1 MFCNYCGQELPSDAC
16 FCLKCGREIP
26 GAKEIT
32 CKGCGQ
38 KLPGDA
44 CFCLKCGQ
52 RAYQNEEMGK
62 MSVDKDQIVWTEFS
76 LDKTSA
82 GTPVPKN
89 RKPELKIFEVKRFS
103 EGNYVLP
110 MDGIKVIFFGK
121 HRKILHINN
130 WTISLSN
137 KINSYWLNNL
147 NTYINDDDVEVKI
160 WVEYGNMNYQLS
172 SEVVTLPIAT
182 QFDKKYY
189 RSLDSTTDAT
199 CLGFIILL
207 SGCLLLTTLTEDTP
221 IQLLL
226 LLIIPAVLTI
236 RYFWKRVK
244 KKEKMEKDYLNHLRT
259 TNTVLKQE

>member
-1 MFCNYCGQELPSDAC
+1 MFCNYCGQELPAEAR

-38 KLPGDA
+38 KLPGNA

-52 RAYQNEEMGK
+52 RAYQNEEMEK
-62 MSVDKDQIVWTEFS
+62 MSVDEDQIVWTEFS

-82 GTPVPKN
+82 GTPAPKN
-89 RKPELKIFEVKRFS
+89 RKPELKIFEVKRFH
-103 EGNYVLP
+103 EGKYVLP
-110 MDGIKVIFFGK
+110 MENIEVIFFGK

-130 WTISLSN
+130 RTISLSN
-137 KINSYWLNNL
+137 KINSYFLNL
-147 NTYINDDDVEVKI
+147 NTYINEDDVEVKI
-160 WVEYGNMNYQLS
+160 WVEYGNMDYQFS

-182 QFDKKYY
+182 QFDKKYC
-189 RSLDSTTDAT
+189 RSLNISFDHT
-199 CLGFIILL
+199 CLCITIILFF
-207 SGCLLLTTLTEDTP
+207 SLLLYGP
-221 IQLLL
+221 IPLVL

-244 KKEKMEKDYLNHLRT
+244 KKEKMEKDYLNNLRT
-259 TNTVLKQE
+259 TNTVFKQE